1 MPVPVVSADQ
11 IRMTDHAPIPNR
23 SESDE
28 TAERFP
34 AGLALILLAWLG
46 LAVPIFLRMP
56 LTNDAELFDL
66 HARMLASGKVL
77 YQDILEPNLPGVI
90 WIHSIVRAIAGQSS
104 EALRGFDL
112 LVFGSLMVLSYRWL
126 RQSGISRTGGTATVL
141 SASVFYLSGSEW
153 IHCQRDTWMLAVT
166 LLAATL
172 RCCSLSNRG
181 TQPSIQ
187 TGLLSLAEGLIW
199 GIGIWLKPYVVLV
212 AIAVWIVTV
221 RHNSSLR
228 LAAFD
233 SLGLLIGGLLA
244 GLAGLG
250 WMVGT
255 GCLTAFL
262 EQSREWNPHYFTA
275 RSAQW
280 TLDRFVPM
288 AIRFLPWMLLH
299 PVAALVSLGRIRQ
312 AFANPSNGNN
322 DLSNSQ
328 PSLRSTVLAA
338 IYLAWCVHMFLL
350 QHLFDYV
357 HAPGVL
363 LAVLVTA
370 DWFSSWKRAGAARF
384 VSYSFAVVAVFLC
397 PYLDAARIDN
407 WKPAFDRQL
416 TEQIRDQ
423 LACFENPNRADMER
437 VANYLKSREARDGE
451 VLCFNSDIVS
461 LYRRL
466 GFFPPTEFIYVD
478 QNAAYVP
485 SAAETIL
492 RTLMQS
498 GHKYVV
504 TDIRTSGVIA
514 HGFQNETRDGEQLSP
529 VHLPGTT
536 AVYPWNQPVVF
547 RAGWYLVHE
556 ITEDA
561 QQLYIPGKPL
571 QPVQNSGNSASTD

>member
-1 MPVPVVSADQ
+1 
-11 IRMTDHAPIPNR
+11 MTDQMPTPNGP
-23 SESDE
+23 EGDE

-34 AGLALILLAWLG
+34 IGLTLILLAWLG
-46 LAVPIFLRMP
+46 LAVPVFLRMP

-90 WIHSIVRAIAGQSS
+90 WIHSIVRTVAGQSS
-104 EALRGFDL
+104 EAMRGFDL
-112 LVFGSLMVLSYRWL
+112 LVFGGLMVLSYHWL
-126 RQSGISRTGGTATVL
+126 RQCGISRAGGTATVL

-166 LLAATL
+166 MLAATL
-172 RCCSLSNRG
+172 RCRSLANRNALS
-181 TQPSIQ
+181 SIQ
-187 TGLLSLAEGLIW
+187 TGLLSITEGLVW
-199 GIGIWLKPYVVLV
+199 GVGIWLKPYVVLV
-212 AIAVWIVTV
+212 AIAVWLVTV

-250 WMVGT
+250 WMLGT

-299 PVAALVSLGRIRQ
+299 PLAALVSLSRIRQ
-312 AFANPSNGNN
+312 ALTTSSSGKAEPGNS
-322 DLSNSQ
+322 DGA
-328 PSLRSTVLAA
+328 LRSTILAA

-363 LAVLVTA
+363 LAILVTA
-370 DWFSSWKRAGAARF
+370 DWLSSWKRAGAARF
-384 VSYSFAVVAVFLC
+384 VSYSFAVAAVFIC
-397 PYLDAARIDN
+397 PYLDAARINN
-407 WKPAFDRQL
+407 WKPAFDGKL
-416 TEQIRDQ
+416 TAEFRDQ
-423 LACFENPNRADMER
+423 LACFENPNRADMEK
-437 VANYLKSREARDGE
+437 VASYLKSRGARDGD

-466 GFFPPTEFIYVD
+466 GFMPPTKFIYVD

-485 SAAETIL
+485 SAADTIL
-492 RTLMQS
+492 QTLMQS

-504 TDIRTSGVIA
+504 TDILTSGVIA
-514 HGFQNETRDGEQLSP
+514 EGFRDEARDGEQPSP

-536 AVYPWNQPVVF
+536 GIYPWNQPVVF
-547 RAGWYLVHE
+547 RAGSYLVHE
-556 ITEDA
+556 ITEDS
-561 QQLYIPGKPL
+561 QRLYIPGKPL
-571 QPVQNSGNSASTD
+571 QQIQSSNN